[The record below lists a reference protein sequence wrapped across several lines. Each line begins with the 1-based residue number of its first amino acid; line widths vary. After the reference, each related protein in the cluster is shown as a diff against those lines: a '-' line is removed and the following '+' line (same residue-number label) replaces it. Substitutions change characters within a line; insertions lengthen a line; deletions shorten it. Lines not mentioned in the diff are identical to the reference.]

1 MTVFEKIRELKRK
14 GYSDHMIA
22 RILKVPLEVVK
33 SVVVF

>member
-1 MTVFEKIRELKRK
+1 MTVFEKIGELKRK

-22 RILKVPLEVVK
+22 KILKVPLEVVR